1 MTNFALFA
9 RRAGVLVTVVVFVGL
24 GPAWASAKVLSTSG
38 TANVSLNQRVSGQ
51 SNVVSDSATLDPNA
65 TKPAQVV
72 VRQIASA
79 NDAAGLIAAQVAPP
93 VASGERPEDFA
104 INLALSS
111 ITPDIAHTA
120 EGTVEQVR
128 EIVLEPNDVRGAAV
142 GSTVSVRGRVF
153 VDGALALFAGRE
165 ASDLSNS
172 AAGLRLIVTRE
183 VGEQKT
189 TVFDG
194 RLSLRGAAGGDAQ
207 PLTQGDFPQRG
218 VFLTDLS
225 AVDPE
230 LSAFWVLV
238 FPDMQVSYMY
248 DAVVGQAFKL
258 RANLQVTAEG
268 QPNDVGCA
276 AIIGTPF
283 QSLLDIVAASQGE
296 AAARKMLTAMER
308 EIDDPSGTP
317 AFGPAFNPLLPACG
331 LLGFECVAGLAL
343 LGGVRWLRRW

>member
-1 MTNFALFA
+1 MLNLAVFA
-9 RRAGVLVTVVVFVGL
+9 RRAGMQAMVVTVVAL

-38 TANVSLNQRVSGQ
+38 TASVSLDQRVSGE
-51 SNVVSDSATLDPNA
+51 SHVVSDSATLDPNA
-65 TKPAQVV
+65 TTPAQVV
-72 VRQIASA
+72 VRQVAET

-111 ITPDIAHTA
+111 ITPAIGHTA

-142 GSTVSVRGRVF
+142 GSTVSVRGRLF

-165 ASDLSNS
+165 ASDLSSS
-172 AAGLRLIVTRE
+172 AVGLRLIVTRE

-194 RLSLRGAAGGDAQ
+194 RLSLRGLAGGDVE
-207 PLTQGDFPQRG
+207 PLTQGGFPERG

-238 FPDMQVSYMY
+238 FPDLQVSYTY
-248 DAVVGQAFKL
+248 DAVVGETFKL
-258 RANLQVTAEG
+258 RAKLQVTAEG

-296 AAARKMLTAMER
+296 AAASKMMTAMER

-317 AFGPAFNPLLPACG
+317 AFGPTFNPLLPACG
-331 LLGFECVAGLAL
+331 LLGFEYVAGLAL